1 MFQISDEKHMNIDNK
16 DIILNLTMTAKE
28 MREMRIYLC
37 RIIARQLVLHVIP
50 LLPVVNI
57 QLTNSQCL
65 LIYIISRADPSMD
78 TVQISYQCLNV
89 KNSKTNMFRVN
100 SVNNQLYF
108 IKSIIESYRDSS

>member
-1 MFQISDEKHMNIDNK
+1 VQNHRAPASPTCNTFAPSCKY
-16 DIILNLTMTAKE
+16 T
-28 MREMRIYLC
+28 
-37 RIIARQLVLHVIP
+37 
-50 LLPVVNI
+50 VN
-57 QLTNSQCL
+57 QLTSAF
-65 LIYIISRADPSMD
+65 IYIISRADPSMD